1 MLRSRSRPNLMAK
14 SATILSE
21 SFAVIF
27 GNDKISINFVMELSF
42 SGPQTIVWEKCY
54 KNFFAPNQVKSS
66 KMGPF

>member
-1 MLRSRSRPNLMAK
+1 M
-14 SATILSE
+14 
-21 SFAVIF
+21 IF

-54 KNFFAPNQVKSS
+54 KNFFAPNQVKLS

>member
-1 MLRSRSRPNLMAK
+1 MAK

-42 SGPQTIVWEKCY
+42 LGPHTIVWEKCY
-54 KNFFAPNQVKSS
+54 KNFLNPQLQFLYLLLQGQKITT
-66 KMGPF
+66 